1 MEVVV
6 CTWISVDDLKNDR
19 IGKMHWIELNW
30 VAAAIDIISET
41 YERKNGKLKKC
52 HLFISM
58 NQNNLLTDKTH

>member
-1 MEVVV
+1 MIELEK
-6 CTWISVDDLKNDR
+6 C
-19 IGKMHWIELNW
+19 IELNW

-41 YERKNGKLKKC
+41 YERKDGKLKKW